1 MFVKVA
7 NANTAK
13 EAWEILQNSIQG
25 VDKVKKVRLQV
36 LRGEF
41 ETLRMKESESI
52 SDYYSRVVVI
62 VNQMKRYGETIEDV
76 CVIEKIL
83 RSLTLKFDY
92 VVCVIESNDL
102 DSKSI
107 EQVIGELQAQEDRFN
122 RRQDET
128 IEQALKAK
136 VYLKNK
142 REENNQ
148 KDRGRGRGRGQG
160 RSRDY
165 GQRGYRINDHE
176 DRTNNDGGSPLKNQG
191 RSRGRGR
198 FNHRRSN
205 EMRYEKSNVECYNCQ
220 KLGHFSWE
228 FQNEGKNEERFNL
241 IEDQQD
247 VEEPTLLLALKN
259 EENNDASTWY
269 LDNGASNHMCGDKEA
284 FLKLDEKVKGNVS
297 FGDSSKV
304 QIQGKG
310 TILISL
316 KDDSQS
322 YEILEKH
329 LSSTIHSLG
338 VFAAL
343 QLMVRLR
350 WLMHHL
356 ECQDCFTGCSNM
368 QFLTESN
375 DIDDS
380 FTDCWLQWKRTG
392 VKIVNGSDTINQY
405 ANLIAKV
412 SMSKNRMFVLN
423 LNTINAKCLKAIVE
437 NEATSRAT
445 EPFQLEFWSPQNARR
460 KEDGKHARSSFP
472 KEATSRATEPLQLV
486 HTDVCG
492 PIKPPTFGK
501 SRYFLLFID
510 DYSRKTWVYFLKQK
524 SEVFGA
530 IKNFKALVEKESGF
544 EIKSLRSDRGGEFT
558 SNEFN
563 DFCKVNGIRHP
574 LTVPKSPQQ
583 NGIAKR
589 KNRTILNMARSMLKA
604 KNMPKEFLVKVVSC
618 VVYLSNRSLTK
629 NVDNV
634 TPQEAWSGRKPSVRH
649 IRVFGSIAY
658 AHVPDQGRLKLDDRS
673 SKYVFIGYDSNSK
686 GYKLFNPSNGRI
698 VISRDVEFD
707 EQASW
712 NWEAQEEQSY
722 DLFPYF
728 VEEQDVTPSQV
739 VDLPQNRTP
748 PPSPAPIHE
757 ETSEESSSSRESS
770 SERSPKFRSVRDLYR
785 STEAIN
791 DLFCLFVDSE
801 PLNFDDAV
809 KDDRWKLAMDKE
821 IKSIEKNNT
830 WELSELPKGHEA
842 IGQADFQEKEE
853 CNGSKE
859 VEIHQLDVKSAFLN
873 GFLEEEVYIEQP
885 IGYKVKGK
893 ENKCLRLK
901 KALYGLKQAPR
912 AWYSRIDKYFKD
924 KGFDRCL
931 HEHALYIKIKDG
943 GDILIVC
950 LYVDDLIFTSNNPSL
965 IEEFKKDMSLVFEM
979 TDVGLMYYYLGLEVE
994 QFEDGIFISQNGYA
1008 KEVLKKFK
1016 MFDCNLVDTPM
1027 ECGVK
1032 LSKFRNGIK
1041 EDPTLFKSLVGSL
1054 RYLTCTRHDILF
1066 AVGVVSRYR
1075 KAPTSIHM
1083 KAAKRIL
1090 RYLKG
1095 TIDFGLSYSSSHDF
1109 QLMGF
1114 CDSDF
1119 AGDIDDR
1126 KSTTGFVFFLGD
1138 CCISW
1143 SSKKQPIVTLST
1155 CEAEYVA
1162 PTSRSCHAIWLKRL
1176 VEELHLPQEG
1186 PTKICIDNKSAQ
1198 ALAKNPVLH
1207 DRSKHIDTRYHF
1219 IREHIANKEVE
1230 LKFVKTQD
1238 QVVDIFTKPLQF

>member
-1 MFVKVA
+1 MANNGMVPFQFPRLTKGNYENWCLRMKALLEAQDAWEITHKGYESPQDETLLSQQERDAFTKTKKKDQQALSLIHQCLDDSMFVKVA

-13 EAWEILQNSIQG
+13 EAWEILQNSLQG

-52 SDYYSRVVVI
+52 SDYYSMVVVI
-62 VNQMKRYGETIEDV
+62 VNQMKIYGENIEDV
-76 CVIEKIL
+76 RVIEKIL
-83 RSLTLKFDY
+83 RSLTPKFDY

-107 EQVIGELQAQEDRFN
+107 EQIIGELQAQEDRFN

-128 IEQALKAK
+128 IEQALKTK
-136 VYLKNK
+136 VYLKNN
-142 REENNQ
+142 REEKNQ
-148 KDRGRGRGRGQG
+148 KDRGRGQGQG

-165 GQRGYRINDHE
+165 GQRGYGRNDHE
-176 DRTNNDGGSPLKNQG
+176 DRTNNDGGSSLRNQG

-205 EMRYEKSNVECYNCQ
+205 EMRYEKSKVECYSCQ

-228 FQNEGKNEERFNL
+228 CQNEGRNEERVNL

-284 FLKLDEKVKGNVS
+284 FVKLDEKVKGNVS
-297 FGDSSKV
+297 FGDSSEV

-316 KDDSQS
+316 KDDSHGLITDVYYVPKLKSNILSLGQLLEKG
-322 YEILEKH
+322 YEIHMKDRCLW
-329 LSSTIHSLG
+329 
-338 VFAAL
+338 
-343 QLMVRLR
+343 LR
-350 WLMHHL
+350 
-356 ECQDCFTGCSNM
+356 
-368 QFLTESN
+368 
-375 DIDDS
+375 
-380 FTDCWLQWKRTG
+380 
-392 VKIVNGSDTINQY
+392 NQY

-423 LNTINAKCLKAIVE
+423 LKTINAKCLKASVE
-437 NEATSRAT
+437 NEAWCWHMRFGHLNFGALKMLREKKMVNGILTISH
-445 EPFQLEFWSPQNARR
+445 PNQLFEACLL
-460 KEDGKHARSSFP
+460 GKHARSSFP

-492 PIKPPTFGK
+492 PINPPSFGK
-501 SRYFLLFID
+501 NIYFLLFID
-510 DYSRKTWVYFLKQK
+510 DYNRKTWVYFLKQK
-524 SEVFGA
+524 SEAFGA
-530 IKNFKALVEKESGF
+530 FKNFKALVEKESGF

-563 DFCKVNGIRHP
+563 DFCKENGIRRP
-574 LTVPKSPQQ
+574 LIVPRSPQQ
-583 NGIAKR
+583 NGIAER

-604 KNMPKEFLVKVVSC
+604 KNMPKEFWAEAVSC
-618 VVYLSNRSLTK
+618 AVYLSNRSPTK

-712 NWEAQEEQSY
+712 NWEAQEEKSY
-722 DLFPYF
+722 DFFPYF

-739 VDLPQNRTP
+739 VDLPQNMTP

-757 ETSEESSSSRESS
+757 ETFEESSSSGESS
-770 SERSPKFRSVRDLYR
+770 TERPPKFRSVRDLYR

-809 KDDRWKLAMDKE
+809 KDERWKLAMDEE

-842 IGQADFQEKEE
+842 IGVKWIFKKKKNAS
-853 CNGSKE
+853 GE
-859 VEIHQLDVKSAFLN
+859 VVRYKARLVVKGYKQKHGIDYDEVFAPVARIETIRLIIALAAQKKWKIHQLDVKSTFLN

-885 IGYKVKGK
+885 IGYKVKGQ

-901 KALYGLKQAPR
+901 NALYGLKQAPR
-912 AWYSRIDKYFKD
+912 AWYSHIDKYFQD

-931 HEHALYIKIKDG
+931 HEHALYIKIKDRWRG
-943 GDILIVC
+943 YLDRLPVC
-950 LYVDDLIFTSNNPSL
+950 
-965 IEEFKKDMSLVFEM
+965 
-979 TDVGLMYYYLGLEVE
+979 G
-994 QFEDGIFISQNGYA
+994 
-1008 KEVLKKFK
+1008 
-1016 MFDCNLVDTPM
+1016 
-1027 ECGVK
+1027 
-1032 LSKFRNGIK
+1032 
-1041 EDPTLFKSLVGSL
+1041 
-1054 RYLTCTRHDILF
+1054 
-1066 AVGVVSRYR
+1066 
-1075 KAPTSIHM
+1075 
-1083 KAAKRIL
+1083 
-1090 RYLKG
+1090 
-1095 TIDFGLSYSSSHDF
+1095 
-1109 QLMGF
+1109 
-1114 CDSDF
+1114 
-1119 AGDIDDR
+1119 
-1126 KSTTGFVFFLGD
+1126 
-1138 CCISW
+1138 
-1143 SSKKQPIVTLST
+1143 
-1155 CEAEYVA
+1155 
-1162 PTSRSCHAIWLKRL
+1162 
-1176 VEELHLPQEG
+1176 
-1186 PTKICIDNKSAQ
+1186 
-1198 ALAKNPVLH
+1198 
-1207 DRSKHIDTRYHF
+1207 
-1219 IREHIANKEVE
+1219 
-1230 LKFVKTQD
+1230 
-1238 QVVDIFTKPLQF
+1238 

>member
-1 MFVKVA
+1 
-7 NANTAK
+7 
-13 EAWEILQNSIQG
+13 
-25 VDKVKKVRLQV
+25 
-36 LRGEF
+36 
-41 ETLRMKESESI
+41 MKESESI

-76 CVIEKIL
+76 RVIEKIF
-83 RSLTLKFDY
+83 RSLTPKFDY

-136 VYLKNK
+136 VYLKNN
-142 REENNQ
+142 REEKNQ
-148 KDRGRGRGRGQG
+148 KDRGRGRGQG

-165 GQRGYRINDHE
+165 GQRGYGRNDHE
-176 DRTNNDGGSPLKNQG
+176 DRTNNDGVSSLRNQG

-198 FNHRRSN
+198 FNNRRSN
-205 EMRYEKSNVECYNCQ
+205 EMSYDKSKVECYSCQ

-228 FQNEGKNEERFNL
+228 CQNEGNNEERVNL

-284 FLKLDEKVKGNVS
+284 FVKLDEKFKGNVS

-316 KDDSQS
+316 KDDSHSLITDVYYVPKLKSNILSLGQLPEKG
-322 YEILEKH
+322 YEIHMKDRCLW
-329 LSSTIHSLG
+329 
-338 VFAAL
+338 
-343 QLMVRLR
+343 LR
-350 WLMHHL
+350 
-356 ECQDCFTGCSNM
+356 
-368 QFLTESN
+368 
-375 DIDDS
+375 
-380 FTDCWLQWKRTG
+380 
-392 VKIVNGSDTINQY
+392 NQY

-423 LNTINAKCLKAIVE
+423 LKTINAKCLKASVE
-437 NEATSRAT
+437 NEAWCWHMRFGHLNFGALKMLGEKKMVNGIPTISH
-445 EPFQLEFWSPQNARR
+445 PNQLCEACLL
-460 KEDGKHARSSFP
+460 GKHARSSFP

-492 PIKPPTFGK
+492 PIKPLSFGK

-524 SEVFGA
+524 SEAFGA
-530 IKNFKALVEKESGF
+530 FKNFKALVEKESGF

-563 DFCKVNGIRHP
+563 DFCKANGIRRP
-574 LTVPKSPQQ
+574 LTVPRSPQQ
-583 NGIAKR
+583 NGVAER

-604 KNMPKEFLVKVVSC
+604 KNMPKEFWAEAVSC
-618 VVYLSNRSLTK
+618 AVYLSNRSPTK
-629 NVDNV
+629 NMDNV
-634 TPQEAWSGRKPSVRH
+634 TPQEAWSGRKPS
-649 IRVFGSIAY
+649 
-658 AHVPDQGRLKLDDRS
+658 
-673 SKYVFIGYDSNSK
+673 
-686 GYKLFNPSNGRI
+686 GYKLFNPSNGRT

-712 NWEAQEEQSY
+712 NWEAHEEQSY
-722 DLFPYF
+722 DFFPYF

-739 VDLPQNRTP
+739 VDLPQNMTP

-757 ETSEESSSSRESS
+757 ETSEESSSSGESS
-770 SERSPKFRSVRDLYR
+770 SERPPKFRSVRDLYR

-809 KDDRWKLAMDKE
+809 KDERWKLAMDEE

-842 IGQADFQEKEE
+842 IGVKWIFKKKKNAS
-853 CNGSKE
+853 GE
-859 VEIHQLDVKSAFLN
+859 VVRYKARLVVKGYKQKHGIDYDEVFASVARIETIRLIIALAAQKKWKIHQLDVKSAFLN

-885 IGYKVKGK
+885 IGYKVKGQ
-893 ENKCLRLK
+893 ENKCLKLK

-912 AWYSRIDKYFKD
+912 AWYSRIDKYFQD

-979 TDVGLMYYYLGLEVE
+979 TDVGLMCYYLGLEVE
-994 QFEDGIFISQNGYA
+994 QSEDGIFISQKGYA

-1016 MFDCNLVDTPM
+1016 MFNCNPVDTPM
-1027 ECGVK
+1027 ESGVK
-1032 LSKFRNGIK
+1032 LSKFSNGIK

-1054 RYLTCTRHDILF
+1054 RYLTCTRPDILF
-1066 AVGVVSRYR
+1066 AVGVVSRYMET
-1075 KAPTSIHM
+1075 PTSTHM

-1090 RYLKG
+1090 RYLKVILPE
-1095 TIDFGLSYSSSHDF
+1095 T
-1109 QLMGF
+1109 LM
-1114 CDSDF
+1114 
-1119 AGDIDDR
+1119 I
-1126 KSTTGFVFFLGD
+1126 
-1138 CCISW
+1138 
-1143 SSKKQPIVTLST
+1143 
-1155 CEAEYVA
+1155 
-1162 PTSRSCHAIWLKRL
+1162 
-1176 VEELHLPQEG
+1176 
-1186 PTKICIDNKSAQ
+1186 
-1198 ALAKNPVLH
+1198 
-1207 DRSKHIDTRYHF
+1207 
-1219 IREHIANKEVE
+1219 
-1230 LKFVKTQD
+1230 
-1238 QVVDIFTKPLQF
+1238 